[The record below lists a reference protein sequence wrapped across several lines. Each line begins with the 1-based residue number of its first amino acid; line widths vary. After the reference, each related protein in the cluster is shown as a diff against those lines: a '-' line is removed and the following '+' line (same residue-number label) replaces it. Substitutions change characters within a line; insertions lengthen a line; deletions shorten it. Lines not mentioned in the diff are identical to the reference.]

1 MFLLFL
7 FLFLFL
13 FFVVVVLVLCCCCC
27 CSCSC
32 SCFVVVVVDDDD
44 YDDVVVDPGHIFET
58 KNVNKNTVFSDI
70 FMPLYRRKKHWVLR
84 RFCGVKGENR
94 PKTSL
99 FTLCFLANA

>member
-1 MFLLFL
+1 MFLL

-32 SCFVVVVVDDDD
+32 SCSCFVVVVDDDD